1 MTEDKDKWNDLIDW
15 MEPGKELSDEEL
27 ASLMQDGDAMSDIK
41 DVLNVKQAVARQGAK
56 EEGLPFDLDKE
67 WDKLSSFID
76 ENTTHSIEKENSETE
91 SEKDTE
97 ESQEAIIEE
106 KEETPLEKQETII
119 EEMPKK
125 HFSKPFY
132 VIIGV
137 AASLLLFFVI
147 RQFVFLDSPQETNPQ
162 DLACIF
168 QRDSLAGN
176 AAVLT
181 SSDKANA
188 PQVLEG
194 EGIVMPKS
202 EQQPATSTTS
212 RILHALGL
220 DDGDIA
226 MQNNTVTIPPGKS
239 YNITLADGTKVFMY
253 AGSRLTYPVV
263 FSGKERRVYL
273 EGEAYFKVTKDKEH
287 PFVISTEKAEAKV
300 LGTELNVSCYKGE
313 PCHVA
318 LLTGSVL
325 VSDKKQTRSV
335 KLVPGQGVTVNESSP
350 LAMSAENMDTYTYW
364 LQGFIY
370 YDDASLAEVT
380 KNIGR
385 WYNVN
390 VVFDNEALKNLKLRY
405 FCQRSES
412 LERAVELLNSYGRFK
427 AFVEGETLHIK

>member
-1 MTEDKDKWNDLIDW
+1 MTEDKDKWDDLIDW
-15 MEPGKELSDEEL
+15 MEPGRELSDEEL
-27 ASLMQDGDAMSDIK
+27 ASLMQDGDAMSDTK
-41 DVLNVKQAVARQGAK
+41 DVLNVQQAVARHGAQ
-56 EEGLPFDLDKE
+56 EDGLPFDLDKE

-76 ENTTHSIEKENSETE
+76 ENSSDSVTIGS
-91 SEKDTE
+91 
-97 ESQEAIIEE
+97 
-106 KEETPLEKQETII
+106 KEENKPHTEGKREAII

-125 HFSKPFY
+125 RFSKPLY
-132 VIIGV
+132 IIIGV
-137 AASLLLFFVI
+137 AASLLLLLAI
-147 RQFVFLDSPQETNPQ
+147 RQFISLGSTEENNPQ
-162 DLACIF
+162 DLACVF

-181 SSDKANA
+181 SSDKTNA
-188 PQVLEG
+188 PQVLKG

-202 EQQPATSTTS
+202 EQQPATSTTT

-220 DDGDIA
+220 DNSDIA

-239 YNITLADGTKVFMY
+239 YHITLADGTKVYMY

-287 PFVISTEKAEAKV
+287 PFVISTDKAEAKV

-325 VSDKKQTRSV
+325 VSDKKATRSV
-335 KLVPGQGVTVNESSP
+335 KLIPGQGVTVKENSP

-370 YDDASLAEVT
+370 YDDAPLAEVT

-427 AFVEGETLHIK
+427 AIIEGETLHIK

>member
-1 MTEDKDKWNDLIDW
+1 MTEDKDKWDDLIDW
-15 MEPGKELSDEEL
+15 MEPGRELSDEEL

-41 DVLNVKQAVARQGAK
+41 DALNAQQAVARHGAQ

-67 WDKLSSFID
+67 WNKLSSFID
-76 ENTTHSIEKENSETE
+76 ENSSNTEEGNEETEKE
-91 SEKDTE
+91 
-97 ESQEAIIEE
+97 QEAI
-106 KEETPLEKQETII
+106 LV
-119 EEMPKK
+119 EMPKK
-125 HFSKPFY
+125 HFSKPLY
-132 VIIGV
+132 IIIGV
-137 AASLLLFFVI
+137 AASLLLLFAI
-147 RQFVFLDSPQETNPQ
+147 RQFLFLGHQETTPQ
-162 DLACIF
+162 NLACVF

-181 SSDKANA
+181 SSNKTNS
-188 PQVLEG
+188 PQVLQG
-194 EGIVMPKS
+194 EGIVMPQSK
-202 EQQPATSTTS
+202 QQPATSTTT

-220 DDGDIA
+220 DDGDVV
-226 MQNNTVTIPPGKS
+226 MENNTVTIPPGKS
-239 YNITLADGTKVFMY
+239 YNITLADGTKVYMY

-325 VSDKKQTRSV
+325 VSDKKEKRSV
-335 KLVPGQGVTVNESSP
+335 KLVPGQGVTVKENSP
-350 LAMSAENMDTYTYW
+350 LAMSTENMDTYTYW

-370 YDDASLAEVT
+370 YDDATLAEVT

-390 VVFDNEALKNLKLRY
+390 VVFDNETLKNLKLRY

-427 AFVEGETLHIK
+427 ATVEGETLHIK

>member
-1 MTEDKDKWNDLIDW
+1 MTEEKDKWNDIIDW
-15 MEPGKELSDEEL
+15 MEPDKELTDEEL
-27 ASLMQDGDAMSDIK
+27 ASLMQDEDAMSDIK
-41 DVLNVKQAVARQGAK
+41 DVLNVKQAVARHGAQ
-56 EEGLPFDLDKE
+56 EDGLPFDLDKE
-67 WDKLSSFID
+67 WNKFSSFID
-76 ENTTHSIEKENSETE
+76 E
-91 SEKDTE
+91 DT
-97 ESQEAIIEE
+97 S
-106 KEETPLEKQETII
+106 
-119 EEMPKK
+119 MPKK
-125 HFSKPFY
+125 RFSKPLY
-132 VIIGV
+132 IIIGI
-137 AASLLLFFVI
+137 AASLLVLLAI
-147 RQFVFLDSPQETNPQ
+147 RQFVFLDRNTQEGETQN
-162 DLACIF
+162 LACVF

-220 DDGDIA
+220 GDNDVA
-226 MQNNTVTIPPGKS
+226 MENNTVTIPPGKS

-273 EGEAYFKVTKDKEH
+273 EGEAYFKVTKDKQH
-287 PFVISTEKAEAKV
+287 PFVISTDKAEAKV

-325 VSDKKQTRSV
+325 VSNKKESRSV
-335 KLVPGQGVTVNESSP
+335 KLVPGQGVTVNEEAP
-350 LAMSAENMDTYTYW
+350 LALCQENMETYNYW
-364 LQGFIY
+364 LAGYIY
-370 YDDASLAEVT
+370 YDDAPLAEIT
-380 KNIGR
+380 KAIGR

-390 VVFDNEALKNLKLRY
+390 IVFDNETLKHMKVRY
-405 FCQRSES
+405 FCQRNES
-412 LERAVELLNSYGRFK
+412 LERAIELLNSYGKFK
-427 AFVEGETLHIK
+427 VSIDGETLHVK

>member
-1 MTEDKDKWNDLIDW
+1 MTEDKDKWNDIIDW
-15 MEPGKELSDEEL
+15 MEPDKELTDEEL
-27 ASLMQDGDAMSDIK
+27 ASLMQDGDAMSDMK
-41 DVLNVKQAVARQGAK
+41 EALNVKQAVARHGAK
-56 EEGLPFDLDKE
+56 EDGLPFDLDKE
-67 WDKLSSFID
+67 WDKFSSFID
-76 ENTTHSIEKENSETE
+76 E
-91 SEKDTE
+91 DT
-97 ESQEAIIEE
+97 S
-106 KEETPLEKQETII
+106 
-119 EEMPKK
+119 MPKK
-125 HFSKPFY
+125 HFSKPLY
-132 VIIGV
+132 IIIGV
-137 AASLLLFFVI
+137 AASLLVLLAI
-147 RQFVFLDSPQETNPQ
+147 RQFVFLDAPKSESHN
-162 DLACIF
+162 LACVY

-176 AAVLT
+176 ATILT
-181 SSDKANA
+181 SSDKSNA

-202 EQQPATSTTS
+202 EQQPATSTTT

-220 DDGDIA
+220 GDDDVA
-226 MQNNTVTIPPGKS
+226 MENNTVTIPPGKS

-273 EGEAYFKVTKDKEH
+273 EGEAYFKVTKDKAH
-287 PFVISTEKAEAKV
+287 PFVISTEKADAKV

-325 VSDKKQTRSV
+325 VSDKKETRSV
-335 KLVPGQGVTVNESSP
+335 KLVPGQGVTVNENTP

-427 AFVEGETLHIK
+427 ATIEGETLHIK

>member
-1 MTEDKDKWNDLIDW
+1 MTEEKDKWDDIIDW
-15 MEPGKELSDEEL
+15 MEPGKEPTDEEL
-27 ASLMQDGDAMSDIK
+27 ASWMQDGDSMSDFK
-41 DVLNVKQAVARQGAK
+41 DASNLKQAVARHGAQ

-67 WDKLSSFID
+67 WNKFSSFID
-76 ENTTHSIEKENSETE
+76 ENQETE
-91 SEKDTE
+91 KGHSSD
-97 ESQEAIIEE
+97 
-106 KEETPLEKQETII
+106 EKQEASIT
-119 EEMPKK
+119 EMPKK
-125 HFSKPFY
+125 RFAKPLY
-132 VIIGV
+132 IIIGV
-137 AASLLLFFVI
+137 AASLLLLFVI
-147 RQFVFLDSPQETNPQ
+147 RQFVFFDSQPTEPQNM
-162 DLACIF
+162 ACVY
-168 QRDSLAGN
+168 QRDSLAAK

-181 SSDKANA
+181 SSNRGNA
-188 PQVLEG
+188 PQILQG

-220 DDGDIA
+220 RNGDIA
-226 MQNNTVTIPPGKS
+226 LENNTVTIPAGKS

-273 EGEAYFKVTKDKEH
+273 EGEAYFKVAKDKEH

-300 LGTELNVSCYKGE
+300 LGTELNVCCYKGE

-325 VSDKKQTRSV
+325 VSDKKDTRSV
-335 KLVPGQGVTVNESSP
+335 KLVPGQGVTVKENSP
-350 LAMSAENMDTYTYW
+350 LAICTENMDTYTYW

-370 YDDASLAEVT
+370 YDDAPLAEVT

-427 AFVEGETLHIK
+427 AIVEGETLHIK

>member
-1 MTEDKDKWNDLIDW
+1 MTEDKGKWDDLIDW

-41 DVLNVKQAVARQGAK
+41 DALNAQQAVARHGAQ

-67 WDKLSSFID
+67 WGKLSSFID
-76 ENTTHSIEKENSETE
+76 ETE
-91 SEKDTE
+91 SEHHTE
-97 ESQEAIIEE
+97 ENREAITED
-106 KEETPLEKQETII
+106 
-119 EEMPKK
+119 MPKK
-125 HFSKPFY
+125 HFSKPLY
-132 VIIGV
+132 IIIGV
-137 AASLLLFFVI
+137 AASLLLLLAI
-147 RQFVFLDSPQETNPQ
+147 RQFIFLSSPQESYSQ
-162 DLACIF
+162 DLAYVF

-181 SSDKANA
+181 SSDKTDA
-188 PQVLEG
+188 PQVLKG

-202 EQQPATSTTS
+202 EQQPATSTTT

-220 DDGDIA
+220 DNGDVA

-253 AGSRLTYPVV
+253 AGSRLTYPAV

-335 KLVPGQGVTVNESSP
+335 KLVPGQGVTINENSP

-370 YDDASLAEVT
+370 YDDAPLAEVT

-390 VVFDNEALKNLKLRY
+390 VVFDNEALKSLKLRY

-412 LERAVELLNSYGRFK
+412 LERAVELLNSYGKFK
-427 AFVEGETLHIK
+427 AIVEGETLHIK

>member
-1 MTEDKDKWNDLIDW
+1 MTEDKDKWDDLIDW
-15 MEPGKELSDEEL
+15 MEPGRELSDEEL
-27 ASLMQDGDAMSDIK
+27 ASLMQDGDAMSDTK
-41 DVLNVKQAVARQGAK
+41 DVLNVQQAVARHGAQ
-56 EEGLPFDLDKE
+56 EDGLPFDLDQE

-76 ENTTHSIEKENSETE
+76 ETE
-91 SEKDTE
+91 SEHHTE
-97 ESQEAIIEE
+97 ENREA
-106 KEETPLEKQETII
+106 II

-125 HFSKPFY
+125 RFSKPLY
-132 VIIGV
+132 IIIGV
-137 AASLLLFFVI
+137 AASLLLLLAI
-147 RQFVFLDSPQETNPQ
+147 RQFIFLSSPQESYSQ
-162 DLACIF
+162 DLAYVF

-181 SSDKANA
+181 SSDKTDA
-188 PQVLEG
+188 PQVLKG

-202 EQQPATSTTS
+202 EQQPATSTTT

-220 DDGDIA
+220 DNSDIA

-239 YNITLADGTKVFMY
+239 YHITLADGTKVYMY

-325 VSDKKQTRSV
+325 VSDKKETRSI
-335 KLVPGQGVTVNESSP
+335 KLVPGQGVTVKENSP

-370 YDDASLAEVT
+370 YDDAPLAEVT

-390 VVFDNEALKNLKLRY
+390 VVFDNEALKSLKLRY

-412 LERAVELLNSYGRFK
+412 LERAVELLNSYGKFK

>member
-1 MTEDKDKWNDLIDW
+1 MTEEKDKWNDIIDW
-15 MEPGKELSDEEL
+15 MEPEKELTDEEL
-27 ASLMQDGDAMSDIK
+27 ASLMQDEDAMSDIK
-41 DVLNVKQAVARQGAK
+41 DVLNVKQAVARLGAK

-67 WDKLSSFID
+67 WNKFSSFID
-76 ENTTHSIEKENSETE
+76 ENSSV
-91 SEKDTE
+91 STE
-97 ESQEAIIEE
+97 ESENTEEKSEQINEPNAKEEKEAIIA
-106 KEETPLEKQETII
+106 
-119 EEMPKK
+119 EMPKK
-125 HFSKPFY
+125 RISKPLY
-132 VIIGV
+132 IIIGI
-137 AASLLLFFVI
+137 AASLLLLFAI
-147 RQFVFLDSPQETNPQ
+147 RQFVFLDTPKGETQ
-162 DLACIF
+162 DLACVF

-181 SSDKANA
+181 SSDKTNT
-188 PQVLEG
+188 PQVLQG

-220 DDGDIA
+220 GDNDVA
-226 MQNNTVTIPPGKS
+226 MENNTVTIPPGKS

-273 EGEAYFKVTKDKEH
+273 EGEAYFKVTKDKAH

-325 VSDKKQTRSV
+325 VSDKKETRSV
-335 KLVPGQGVTVNESSP
+335 KLVPGQGVTVNENSP

-370 YDDASLAEVT
+370 YDDATLAEVT

-427 AFVEGETLHIK
+427 ASIEGETLHIK

>member
-1 MTEDKDKWNDLIDW
+1 MTEGKDKWDDIIDW
-15 MEPGKELSDEEL
+15 MEPGKEPTDEEL
-27 ASLMQDGDAMSDIK
+27 ASLMQDGDAMSDFK
-41 DVLNVKQAVARQGAK
+41 DALNAKQAVSRHGAT

-67 WDKLSSFID
+67 WNKFSSFID
-76 ENTTHSIEKENSETE
+76 ESSSNTEEGYEE
-91 SEKDTE
+91 SEKE
-97 ESQEAIIEE
+97 QEAFIS
-106 KEETPLEKQETII
+106 
-119 EEMPKK
+119 EMPKK
-125 HFSKPFY
+125 HFSKPLY
-132 VIIGV
+132 IIIGV
-137 AASLLLFFVI
+137 AASLLLLFAI
-147 RQFVFLDSPQETNPQ
+147 RQFVSLDAPQKSYPQ
-162 DLACIF
+162 NLACVF
-168 QRDSLAGN
+168 QRDSLASN

-181 SSDKANA
+181 SSNKVNS
-188 PQVLEG
+188 PQVLQG
-194 EGIVMPKS
+194 EGIIMPKS
-202 EQQPATSTTS
+202 EQQPAASTTT

-220 DDGDIA
+220 GNGDIA
-226 MQNNTVTIPPGKS
+226 MENNTVTIPPGKS
-239 YNITLADGTKVFMY
+239 YNITLADGTKVYMY
-253 AGSRLTYPVV
+253 AGSRLTYPIV

-325 VSDKKQTRSV
+325 VSDKKDTRSV
-335 KLVPGQGVTVNESSP
+335 KLVPGQGVTVKENTP
-350 LAMSAENMDTYTYW
+350 LAISTENMDTYTYW

-370 YDDASLAEVT
+370 YDDATLAEVT

-427 AFVEGETLHIK
+427 AIVEGETLHIK

>member
-1 MTEDKDKWNDLIDW
+1 MTEEKDKWNDIIDW
-15 MEPGKELSDEEL
+15 MEPDKELTDEEL
-27 ASLMQDGDAMSDIK
+27 ASLMQDGDVMSGMK
-41 DVLNVKQAVARQGAK
+41 EALNVKQAVARHGVQ
-56 EEGLPFDLDKE
+56 EDGLPFDLDKE
-67 WDKLSSFID
+67 WNKFSSFID
-76 ENTTHSIEKENSETE
+76 ENSSIS
-91 SEKDTE
+91 TE
-97 ESQEAIIEE
+97 ESENTEEKSEKINELNAEEEKEAIIA
-106 KEETPLEKQETII
+106 
-119 EEMPKK
+119 EMPKK
-125 HFSKPFY
+125 HFSKPLY
-132 VIIGV
+132 IIIGI
-137 AASLLLFFVI
+137 AASLLILFAI
-147 RQFVFLDSPQETNPQ
+147 RQFVFLDTNTSEGETQN
-162 DLACIF
+162 LACVY

-176 AAVLT
+176 ATILT
-181 SSDKANA
+181 SSDKTNA
-188 PQVLEG
+188 PQVLQG

-220 DDGDIA
+220 GDDDVA

-273 EGEAYFKVTKDKEH
+273 EGEAYFKVTKDKAH

-325 VSDKKQTRSV
+325 VSDKKDSRSV
-335 KLVPGQGVTVNESSP
+335 KLVPGQGVTVKENSP
-350 LAMSAENMDTYTYW
+350 LAINTENMETYNYW
-364 LQGFIY
+364 LAGYIY
-370 YDDASLAEVT
+370 YDDAPLTEIAKT
-380 KNIGR
+380 LGR

-390 VVFDNEALKNLKLRY
+390 VVFDNEALKTMKVRY

-412 LERAVELLNSYGRFK
+412 LERAVELLNSYSRFK
-427 AFVEGETLHIK
+427 ASIEGETLHIK

>member
-1 MTEDKDKWNDLIDW
+1 MTEEKDKWDDIIDW
-15 MEPGKELSDEEL
+15 MEPDKELSDEEL
-27 ASLMQDGDAMSDIK
+27 ASLMQDGDTMSDVK
-41 DVLNVKQAVARQGAK
+41 DALNVKQAVARHGAK

-76 ENTTHSIEKENSETE
+76 KNS
-91 SEKDTE
+91 SNTE
-97 ESQEAIIEE
+97 EGNKETKKNQKAI
-106 KEETPLEKQETII
+106 LA
-119 EEMPKK
+119 EMPKK
-125 HFSKPFY
+125 HFSKSLY
-132 VIIGV
+132 IIIGV
-137 AASLLLFFVI
+137 AASLLLLFAI
-147 RQFVFLDSPQETNPQ
+147 RQFLFLGPQKTVPQ
-162 DLACIF
+162 NLACVF

-176 AAVLT
+176 TAMLT
-181 SSDKANA
+181 TSDKGNT
-188 PQVLEG
+188 PQVLQG

-202 EQQPATSTTS
+202 KQQPATSATA

-220 DDGDIA
+220 DGGDVT
-226 MQNNTVTIPPGKS
+226 MENNTVTIPPGKS

-325 VSDKKQTRSV
+325 VSDKNAKRSV

-350 LAMSAENMDTYTYW
+350 LAMSTENMDTYTYW

-370 YDDASLAEVT
+370 YDDATLAEVT

-405 FCQRSES
+405 FCQRSEP
-412 LERAVELLNSYGRFK
+412 LERAVELLNSYSKFK
-427 AFVEGETLHIK
+427 ATIEGETLHIK

>member
-1 MTEDKDKWNDLIDW
+1 MTEEKDKWNDIIDW
-15 MEPGKELSDEEL
+15 MEPDKELTDEEL

-41 DVLNVKQAVARQGAK
+41 DVLNVKQAVARQGAE
-56 EEGLPFDLDKE
+56 EEGLPFDLGKE
-67 WDKLSSFID
+67 WSKLSSFID
-76 ENTTHSIEKENSETE
+76 EHTSTSKEENEETSEKQEKENEQKTA
-91 SEKDTE
+91 E
-97 ESQEAIIEE
+97 EQEAVIA
-106 KEETPLEKQETII
+106 
-119 EEMPKK
+119 EMPKK
-125 HFSKPFY
+125 RFSKSLY
-132 VIIGV
+132 IIIGV
-137 AASLLLFFVI
+137 AASLLLLFSI
-147 RQFVFLDSPQETNPQ
+147 RQFIFLDTPKTNPQ
-162 DLACIF
+162 DLACVY

-181 SSDKANA
+181 SSDKANT
-188 PQVLEG
+188 PQVLKG

-202 EQQPATSTTS
+202 EQQPATSTTT

-220 DDGDIA
+220 DNGDVA

-273 EGEAYFKVTKDKEH
+273 EGEAYFKVTKDKAH

-370 YDDASLAEVT
+370 YDDATLAEVT

-390 VVFDNEALKNLKLRY
+390 VVFDNETLKNLKLRY

-427 AFVEGETLHIK
+427 ATIEGETLRIK